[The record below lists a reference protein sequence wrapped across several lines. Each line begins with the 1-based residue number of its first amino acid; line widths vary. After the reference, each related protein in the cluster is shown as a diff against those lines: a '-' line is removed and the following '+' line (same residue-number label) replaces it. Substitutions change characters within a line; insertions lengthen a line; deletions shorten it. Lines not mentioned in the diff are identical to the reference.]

1 MRSIVISVIL
11 LVAAALPGARADD
24 ACTDF
29 KWDVARERALFAGAP
44 TPVKAGTDIK
54 TAPSLVPGKLY
65 QVQLAAQASVNFV
78 LEPGRK
84 SRADSD
90 HGGVAILKMPTSGAY
105 RVSMDMPLWVDI
117 VANATLLPAA
127 DFQGQH
133 DCKAP
138 HKIVVFDLAVDQT
151 LTLQL
156 SSSAADSVRMTIT
169 AAPARKY

>member
-1 MRSIVISVIL
+1 MRTVVICVIL
-11 LVAAALPGARADD
+11 WAAATLPSARADD

-29 KWDVARERALFAGAP
+29 KWDVTKERALFAGAP
-44 TPVKAGTDIK
+44 TAVKAGTDAK

-65 QVQLAAQASVNFV
+65 QIQLASQASVNFV

-90 HGGVAILKMPTSGAY
+90 HGGVAILKLPAGGAY
-105 RVSMDMPLWVDI
+105 RVSMDLPLWVDI

-138 HKIVVFDLAVDQT
+138 HKIVVFDLAVDRT

-156 SSSAADSVRMTIT
+156 SSSAADSVRMTLT
-169 AAPARKY
+169 PAPARKF

>member
-1 MRSIVISVIL
+1 MRSMVISVIL
-11 LVAAALPGARADD
+11 LLAAALPSARADD
-24 ACTDF
+24 ACADF
-29 KWDVARERALFAGAP
+29 KWDVTKERALFAGAP
-44 TPVKAGTDIK
+44 TPVKAGTDTK
-54 TAPSLVPGKLY
+54 MAPSLVPGKLY
-65 QVQLAAQASVNFV
+65 QVQLASQAGVNFV

-84 SRADSD
+84 SRADAD

-105 RVSMDMPLWVDI
+105 RVSVDMPLWMDI
-117 VANATLLPAA
+117 VANATLLPAT

-156 SSSAADSVRMTIT
+156 SSSAADSVRLAIT
-169 AAPARKY
+169 PAPARKY